1 MNLNDI
7 DSVFRENDIEAVV
20 HLAGYK
26 SVAESNRN
34 SLRYYYNNMVGTI
47 NLCEIMQKYKVKKML
62 FSSSATVYRPSK
74 EGIFSENSPTGSPNP
89 YGRTKLMIE
98 QMLHDLY
105 LSNNEWSIALL
116 RYFNPVGA
124 HPSGKLGE
132 IPRGVPNNL
141 VPYIIKVL
149 LKELPFINIF
159 SNYYETR
166 DGTGIR
172 DYVHVVDL
180 ALGHV
185 SALKKISSMTG
196 IETYNLGTGKG
207 YSVLE
212 ITCI

>member
-1 MNLNDI
+1 M
-7 DSVFRENDIEAVV
+7 
-20 HLAGYK
+20 
-26 SVAESNRN
+26 
-34 SLRYYYNNMVGTI
+34 
-47 NLCEIMQKYKVKKML
+47 
-62 FSSSATVYRPSK
+62 
-74 EGIFSENSPTGSPNP
+74 
-89 YGRTKLMIE
+89 
-98 QMLHDLY
+98 
-105 LSNNEWSIALL
+105 
-116 RYFNPVGA
+116 
-124 HPSGKLGE
+124 
-132 IPRGVPNNL
+132 
-141 VPYIIKVL
+141 PYIIKVL